1 MQAVLGAVMAGIA
14 IMMAIGIIGAIAY
27 AVLIAAA
34 ALLALAV
41 WLAPFWYYAIR
52 GEPTNDEFALRM
64 KEIGSIHVIILLI
77 APFAVIAAH
86 GYNAF
91 GLQQILLSNGAK
103 MGPQEV
109 KAVLYS
115 AFVFVFSFGFAAYF
129 LKEIFPW
136 KDSAPVFN
144 NFLSFLSAFFL
155 ASFTALVV
163 YDGKSTS
170 TAVTDTASR
179 FSDFAST
186 ALSILFLMM
195 GVYLFWKKVK
205 AYF

>member
-1 MQAVLGAVMAGIA
+1 MQAILGVLGILIA
-14 IMMAIGIIGAIAY
+14 ISIVVAAVQAIL
-27 AVLIAAA
+27 VIAAA
-34 ALLALAV
+34 VLALVA
-41 WLAPFWYYAIR
+41 WLAPFYYYAIR
-52 GEPTNDEFALRM
+52 GDPTEDQLLLRL
-64 KEIGSIHVIILLI
+64 KEVGSVHAIILLI
-77 APFAVIAAH
+77 APFAVFAAH

-91 GLQQILLSNGAK
+91 HLQQILLSNGAK

-115 AFVFVFSFGFAAYF
+115 AFIFVFSFGFAAYF
-129 LKEIFPW
+129 LREIFPW
-136 KDSAPVFN
+136 KATAPVFN

-170 TAVTDTASR
+170 AVVADTASR

>member
-1 MQAVLGAVMAGIA
+1 MQVIATGIVILFALGVALAIVQLIFYAVVMVVGVVLGAILWLGPCAYYVVRDDPDDQVFWLRIRE
-14 IMMAIGIIGAIAY
+14 IISMHL
-27 AVLIAAA
+27 VL
-34 ALLALAV
+34 LLAI
-41 WLAPFWYYAIR
+41 PFMFLIFNTYNQPNLVYQFGKGVTMNPMDLKAILYA
-52 GEPTNDEFALRM
+52 
-64 KEIGSIHVIILLI
+64 
-77 APFAVIAAH
+77 
-86 GYNAF
+86 
-91 GLQQILLSNGAK
+91 
-103 MGPQEV
+103 
-109 KAVLYS
+109 
-115 AFVFVFSFGFAAYF
+115 AFVFVFSFGFSAYF

-136 KDSAPVFN
+136 KSVAPVFN

-170 TAVTDTASR
+170 DLVQNTANR